1 MHTRAM
7 ALHSPRPRRARDRV
21 AAGFLLVV
29 LAAGTLVLCIGIP
42 VGCLW
47 LASKLTD
54 SIGAHFLVALPMTL
68 GCMGLFAA
76 LLYRVDRLYL
86 RVTSAYAAAAA
97 DEEADDDGEPRVA
110 RGPLEPMIVFSLVIA
125 VIALVVWFFFFA
137 ENPPRQVI

>member
-1 MHTRAM
+1 MDTRAV
-7 ALHSPRPRRARDRV
+7 ALDPPRPRRARNRV

-68 GCMGLFAA
+68 ACMGLFAA

-86 RVTSAYAAAAA
+86 RVTGAFPATHDEDA
-97 DEEADDDGEPRVA
+97 DEEEPRVP
-110 RGPLEPMIVFSLVIA
+110 RGPLEPMMVLSFVIA
-125 VIALVVWFFFFA
+125 VIAFLVWFFLFA
-137 ENPPRQVI
+137 ENPPRYW